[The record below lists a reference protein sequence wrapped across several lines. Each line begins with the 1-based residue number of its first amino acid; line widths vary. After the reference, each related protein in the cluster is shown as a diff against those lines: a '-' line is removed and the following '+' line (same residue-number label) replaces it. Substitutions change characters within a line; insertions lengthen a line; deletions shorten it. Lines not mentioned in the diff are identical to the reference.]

1 VSGTRGNAEG
11 VRGAARVL
19 NTKNAPSVARF
30 SCSAGGAVPNT
41 KNTPHGPVFRV
52 WQVGE
57 GRGGEGRHVGVS
69 GIPSGWGRL
78 EGGAG

>member
-1 VSGTRGNAEG
+1 
-11 VRGAARVL
+11 
-19 NTKNAPSVARF
+19 
-30 SCSAGGAVPNT
+30 VPNT

-52 WQVGE
+52 WQVEE
-57 GRGGEGRHVGVS
+57 GRGGKGRHLGVS